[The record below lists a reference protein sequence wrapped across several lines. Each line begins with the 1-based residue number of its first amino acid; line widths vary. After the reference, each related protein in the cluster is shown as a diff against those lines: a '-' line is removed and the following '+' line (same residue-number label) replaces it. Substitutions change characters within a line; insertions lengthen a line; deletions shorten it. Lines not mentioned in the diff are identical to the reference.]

1 MFIKANLTEKQKQDF
16 LKDYKELVVVGD
28 YRVGYYHENYD
39 KLKQFLFD
47 KCDTTYLDV
56 FDFNEEEEEYVLN
69 KKKYNQLSLT
79 DIDSDIQQVLTAEE
93 VVNNLYCFE
102 DDHGEVDPNYFCKVR
117 INGGYDWVLIPGYF
131 FE

>member
-1 MFIKANLTEKQKQDF
+1 MFIKKNLTEKQKQDF
-16 LKDYKELVVVGD
+16 LKDYKNLVVVGD

-69 KKKYNQLSLT
+69 EKKYNQLSLT
-79 DIDSDIQQVLTAEE
+79 DIDSDIQQILKGEE
-93 VVNNLYCFE
+93 IINNLYS
-102 DDHGEVDPNYFCKVR
+102 HQGNYYCEVR
-117 INGGYDWVLIPGYF
+117 INGGYDWVEIPSHF
-131 FE
+131 FK